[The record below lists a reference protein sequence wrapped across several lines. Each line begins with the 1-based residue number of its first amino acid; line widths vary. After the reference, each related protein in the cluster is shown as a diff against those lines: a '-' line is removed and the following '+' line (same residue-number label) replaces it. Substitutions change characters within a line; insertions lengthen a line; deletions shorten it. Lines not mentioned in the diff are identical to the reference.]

1 MDKKISKITRGLM
14 TVLTVILIAL
24 FLTIMVLVSKIQGTA
39 RVVNYAGLVRGK
51 TQRIIKL
58 EDAKEPQDE
67 MIESVASFIEGLRY
81 GSDELNLVRLD
92 DHAFQNKMKELD
104 EYFQKLQKEIRQVRK
119 EGYENT
125 EIIEK
130 SEAFFVICDEATGL
144 AEKYAQ
150 KKATALER
158 LEKIVIA
165 DIIGLVCLL
174 AYELIKA
181 VKYAAQNKALKKK
194 VYLDEATGLPN
205 KNRCEEI
212 LDGEMPECTDG
223 SVALCVFDLN
233 NLRIIN
239 NRLGHDQGDAY
250 IRSFAVQLRKALPE
264 EYFAGRDGGDEFI
277 AVLEC
282 VDHEKV
288 REILG
293 TIRSEIARYSQEH
306 PEMPISYAVGYAL
319 AEDFEGCTMRELFR
333 HADKNMYIDKN
344 QAKIKEA
351 ADRRTL
357 HIQILDGIRQQGF
370 QFSDCLYCDALQDQ
384 YTVLRASSNFF
395 LAEDGS
401 YSGAV
406 EQIVQ
411 KLADDSS
418 RKRMWERLQIP
429 YIISNLSEKKEESA
443 KYELPYCRK
452 NGKEIQRG
460 RMTFLRLDDTAA
472 GKLHHFIVG
481 FEVFHDMEQVLEDE
495 RLHLEQYYEQM
506 KQSILENS
514 NYIEALLETAEA
526 LYTVNLTQD
535 RLEQIFHHR
544 KKEERIFDFQGE
556 LPCSYDGYCRKIRQ
570 HITEDTLETYKIID
584 TSKSLLDRFYAG
596 EKQVTVEYQESNKDG
611 KEIWIQKT
619 VLMSQDTVYDN
630 EKEREHTVVVRGI
643 IMFRNTSEFH
653 EKDQKEKEQLQIAY
667 EKADMESKTKTE
679 FMNRMSHDLRTP
691 INGILGMIHVI
702 RKSWNNQE
710 KLEDSVDKIEIS
722 TRHLMD
728 LVNDVLDMSKLESGH
743 LTVHEEPFDLEDL
756 MKEVAVLMQGQ
767 LEETGITHRKHRE
780 NMQHTMLKG
789 DALQLQRIM
798 MNLFGN
804 AVKYNKKNGT
814 IDTYV
819 TEISCDGKNV
829 LYEFRIADS
838 GIGMSREYMEHELF
852 QPFTQEKADARTQYK
867 GTGLGMSIVKGLI
880 DRMNGTI
887 SVRSTPGEGSEFT
900 FRLAFRLAEEE
911 KQQAAD
917 NKEDAKDDLAGMRV
931 LLVEDNDINM
941 EIAEFYLTDAGII
954 VEKAW
959 NGKEAIEK
967 YEGTPKGY
975 YSAILMDIMMPVMN
989 GIEAARNIRR
999 KEKNG
1004 GKEIPII
1011 AMTAQSERESKESC
1025 SLAGMNAYISKP
1037 VDPENLIR
1045 ILRMYQKR

>member
-1 MDKKISKITRGLM
+1 
-14 TVLTVILIAL
+14 
-24 FLTIMVLVSKIQGTA
+24 
-39 RVVNYAGLVRGK
+39 
-51 TQRIIKL
+51 
-58 EDAKEPQDE
+58 
-67 MIESVASFIEGLRY
+67 
-81 GSDELNLVRLD
+81 
-92 DHAFQNKMKELD
+92 
-104 EYFQKLQKEIRQVRK
+104 
-119 EGYENT
+119 
-125 EIIEK
+125 
-130 SEAFFVICDEATGL
+130 
-144 AEKYAQ
+144 
-150 KKATALER
+150 
-158 LEKIVIA
+158 
-165 DIIGLVCLL
+165 
-174 AYELIKA
+174 
-181 VKYAAQNKALKKK
+181 
-194 VYLDEATGLPN
+194 
-205 KNRCEEI
+205 
-212 LDGEMPECTDG
+212 
-223 SVALCVFDLN
+223 
-233 NLRIIN
+233 
-239 NRLGHDQGDAY
+239 
-250 IRSFAVQLRKALPE
+250 
-264 EYFAGRDGGDEFI
+264 
-277 AVLEC
+277 
-282 VDHEKV
+282 
-288 REILG
+288 
-293 TIRSEIARYSQEH
+293 
-306 PEMPISYAVGYAL
+306 
-319 AEDFEGCTMRELFR
+319 
-333 HADKNMYIDKN
+333 
-344 QAKIKEA
+344 
-351 ADRRTL
+351 
-357 HIQILDGIRQQGF
+357 
-370 QFSDCLYCDALQDQ
+370 
-384 YTVLRASSNFF
+384 
-395 LAEDGS
+395 
-401 YSGAV
+401 
-406 EQIVQ
+406 
-411 KLADDSS
+411 
-418 RKRMWERLQIP
+418 
-429 YIISNLSEKKEESA
+429 
-443 KYELPYCRK
+443 
-452 NGKEIQRG
+452 
-460 RMTFLRLDDTAA
+460 MTFLRLDDTAA

-481 FEVFHDMEQVLEDE
+481 FEVFHDMKQVLEDE

-514 NYIEALLETAEA
+514 NYVEALLETAEA
-526 LYTVNLTQD
+526 LYTVNLTRD
-535 RLEQIFHHR
+535 RLEQIFHHK

-556 LPCSYDGYCRKIRQ
+556 LPCSYDAYCRKIRQ

-584 TSKSLLDRFYAG
+584 TSRSLLDRFYAG
-596 EKQVTVEYQESNKDG
+596 EKQVTVEYQERNKDG

-630 EKEREHTVVVRGI
+630 EKEREHTMVRGI

-653 EKDQKEKEQLQIAY
+653 EMDQKAKEQLQIAY

-691 INGILGMIHVI
+691 INGILGMIQVI

-722 TRHLMD
+722 TRHLLD
-728 LVNDVLDMSKLESGH
+728 LVNDVLDMSKIESGH
-743 LTVHEEPFDLEDL
+743 LMVHEEPFDLEDL

-767 LEETGITHRKHRE
+767 LEETGIIHRKHRE

-880 DRMNGTI
+880 DKMNGTI
-887 SVRSTPGEGSEFT
+887 SVRSTLGEGSEFT
-900 FRLAFRLAEEE
+900 FRLTFCLAEEGA
-911 KQQAAD
+911 QQASD
-917 NKEDAKDDLAGMRV
+917 NMEERNDDLAEMRV

-941 EIAEFYLTDAGII
+941 EIAEFYLAEAGII

-959 NGKEAIEK
+959 NGKEAVEK

>member
-1 MDKKISKITRGLM
+1 M

-67 MIESVASFIEGLRY
+67 MIESVSLFIEGLRY
-81 GSDELNLVRLD
+81 GSDELHLVRLD
-92 DHAFQNKMKELD
+92 DRAFQKKMKELD
-104 EYFQKLQKEIRQVRK
+104 DHFQELKKEIRQVRK

-150 KKATALER
+150 KKATALEL

-277 AVLEC
+277 AVLQC
-282 VDHEKV
+282 VNHEKV
-288 REILG
+288 REILEK
-293 TIRSEIARYSQEH
+293 IRLEIAEYSKEH
-306 PEMPISYAVGYAL
+306 PEMTISYAAGYAL

-333 HADKNMYIDKN
+333 YADKNMYVDKN

-351 ADRRTL
+351 ADRRAL

-395 LAEDGS
+395 LADDGS

-429 YIISNLSEKKEESA
+429 YIISSLSEKKEESA
-443 KYELPYCRK
+443 KYEIPYCRK
-452 NGKEIQRG
+452 KGEEILRG

-481 FEVFHDMEQVLEDE
+481 FEVFHDMKQVLEDE

-556 LPCSYDGYCRKIRQ
+556 LPCSYDAYCRKIRQ
-570 HITEDTLETYKIID
+570 YITEDTLETYKIID

-596 EKQVTVEYQESNKDG
+596 EKQVTVEYQERNKDG

-619 VLMSQDTVYDN
+619 VLMSQDTVYDSG
-630 EKEREHTVVVRGI
+630 KEREHTVVRGI

-691 INGILGMIHVI
+691 INGILGMIQVI
-702 RKSWNNQE
+702 RKNWNNQD

-722 TRHLMD
+722 TRHLVD
-728 LVNDVLDMSKLESGH
+728 LVNDVLDMSKIESGH
-743 LTVHEEPFDLEDL
+743 LTVHEEPFDLEEL

-767 LEETGITHRKHRE
+767 LEETGITHRKHRK
-780 NMQHTMLKG
+780 NIQHTMLKG
-789 DALQLQRIM
+789 DALQIQRIM

-804 AVKYNKKNGT
+804 AVKYNKENGT
-814 IDTYV
+814 IDTYA

-838 GIGMSREYMEHELF
+838 GIGMSREYMEQELF

-880 DRMNGTI
+880 DKMNGTI
-887 SVRSTPGEGSEFT
+887 SVRSTLGEGSEFT
-900 FRLAFRLAEEE
+900 FRLTFCLAEEGT
-911 KQQAAD
+911 QQAAD
-917 NKEDAKDDLAGMRV
+917 NIEDGKDDLAEMRV

-941 EIAEFYLTDAGII
+941 EIAEFYLADAGIS

-959 NGKEAIEK
+959 NGKEAVEK

-989 GIEAARNIRR
+989 GIEAARNIRLM
-999 KEKNG
+999 EENG

>member
-1 MDKKISKITRGLM
+1 M
-14 TVLTVILIAL
+14 
-24 FLTIMVLVSKIQGTA
+24 
-39 RVVNYAGLVRGK
+39 
-51 TQRIIKL
+51 
-58 EDAKEPQDE
+58 
-67 MIESVASFIEGLRY
+67 
-81 GSDELNLVRLD
+81 
-92 DHAFQNKMKELD
+92 
-104 EYFQKLQKEIRQVRK
+104 
-119 EGYENT
+119 
-125 EIIEK
+125 
-130 SEAFFVICDEATGL
+130 
-144 AEKYAQ
+144 
-150 KKATALER
+150 
-158 LEKIVIA
+158 
-165 DIIGLVCLL
+165 
-174 AYELIKA
+174 
-181 VKYAAQNKALKKK
+181 
-194 VYLDEATGLPN
+194 
-205 KNRCEEI
+205 
-212 LDGEMPECTDG
+212 
-223 SVALCVFDLN
+223 
-233 NLRIIN
+233 
-239 NRLGHDQGDAY
+239 
-250 IRSFAVQLRKALPE
+250 
-264 EYFAGRDGGDEFI
+264 
-277 AVLEC
+277 
-282 VDHEKV
+282 
-288 REILG
+288 
-293 TIRSEIARYSQEH
+293 
-306 PEMPISYAVGYAL
+306 
-319 AEDFEGCTMRELFR
+319 
-333 HADKNMYIDKN
+333 
-344 QAKIKEA
+344 
-351 ADRRTL
+351 
-357 HIQILDGIRQQGF
+357 
-370 QFSDCLYCDALQDQ
+370 
-384 YTVLRASSNFF
+384 
-395 LAEDGS
+395 
-401 YSGAV
+401 
-406 EQIVQ
+406 
-411 KLADDSS
+411 
-418 RKRMWERLQIP
+418 
-429 YIISNLSEKKEESA
+429 
-443 KYELPYCRK
+443 
-452 NGKEIQRG
+452 
-460 RMTFLRLDDTAA
+460 
-472 GKLHHFIVG
+472 
-481 FEVFHDMEQVLEDE
+481 
-495 RLHLEQYYEQM
+495 EQYYEQM

-535 RLEQIFHHR
+535 RLEQIFQHR

-630 EKEREHTVVVRGI
+630 EKEREHTVVRGI

-767 LEETGITHRKHRE
+767 LEETGIIHRKHRE

-829 LYEFRIADS
+829 LYEFRIEDS

-911 KQQAAD
+911 RQQAAD

-959 NGKEAIEK
+959 NGKEAVEK

>member
-1 MDKKISKITRGLM
+1 M
-14 TVLTVILIAL
+14 
-24 FLTIMVLVSKIQGTA
+24 
-39 RVVNYAGLVRGK
+39 
-51 TQRIIKL
+51 
-58 EDAKEPQDE
+58 
-67 MIESVASFIEGLRY
+67 
-81 GSDELNLVRLD
+81 
-92 DHAFQNKMKELD
+92 
-104 EYFQKLQKEIRQVRK
+104 
-119 EGYENT
+119 
-125 EIIEK
+125 
-130 SEAFFVICDEATGL
+130 
-144 AEKYAQ
+144 
-150 KKATALER
+150 
-158 LEKIVIA
+158 
-165 DIIGLVCLL
+165 
-174 AYELIKA
+174 
-181 VKYAAQNKALKKK
+181 
-194 VYLDEATGLPN
+194 
-205 KNRCEEI
+205 
-212 LDGEMPECTDG
+212 
-223 SVALCVFDLN
+223 
-233 NLRIIN
+233 
-239 NRLGHDQGDAY
+239 
-250 IRSFAVQLRKALPE
+250 
-264 EYFAGRDGGDEFI
+264 
-277 AVLEC
+277 
-282 VDHEKV
+282 
-288 REILG
+288 
-293 TIRSEIARYSQEH
+293 
-306 PEMPISYAVGYAL
+306 
-319 AEDFEGCTMRELFR
+319 
-333 HADKNMYIDKN
+333 
-344 QAKIKEA
+344 
-351 ADRRTL
+351 
-357 HIQILDGIRQQGF
+357 
-370 QFSDCLYCDALQDQ
+370 
-384 YTVLRASSNFF
+384 
-395 LAEDGS
+395 
-401 YSGAV
+401 
-406 EQIVQ
+406 Q

-630 EKEREHTVVVRGI
+630 EKEREHTVVRGI

-911 KQQAAD
+911 RQQAAD

-959 NGKEAIEK
+959 NGKEAVEK

>member
-1 MDKKISKITRGLM
+1 M
-14 TVLTVILIAL
+14 
-24 FLTIMVLVSKIQGTA
+24 
-39 RVVNYAGLVRGK
+39 
-51 TQRIIKL
+51 
-58 EDAKEPQDE
+58 
-67 MIESVASFIEGLRY
+67 
-81 GSDELNLVRLD
+81 
-92 DHAFQNKMKELD
+92 
-104 EYFQKLQKEIRQVRK
+104 
-119 EGYENT
+119 
-125 EIIEK
+125 
-130 SEAFFVICDEATGL
+130 
-144 AEKYAQ
+144 
-150 KKATALER
+150 
-158 LEKIVIA
+158 
-165 DIIGLVCLL
+165 
-174 AYELIKA
+174 
-181 VKYAAQNKALKKK
+181 
-194 VYLDEATGLPN
+194 
-205 KNRCEEI
+205 
-212 LDGEMPECTDG
+212 
-223 SVALCVFDLN
+223 
-233 NLRIIN
+233 
-239 NRLGHDQGDAY
+239 
-250 IRSFAVQLRKALPE
+250 
-264 EYFAGRDGGDEFI
+264 
-277 AVLEC
+277 
-282 VDHEKV
+282 
-288 REILG
+288 
-293 TIRSEIARYSQEH
+293 
-306 PEMPISYAVGYAL
+306 
-319 AEDFEGCTMRELFR
+319 
-333 HADKNMYIDKN
+333 
-344 QAKIKEA
+344 
-351 ADRRTL
+351 
-357 HIQILDGIRQQGF
+357 
-370 QFSDCLYCDALQDQ
+370 
-384 YTVLRASSNFF
+384 
-395 LAEDGS
+395 
-401 YSGAV
+401 
-406 EQIVQ
+406 
-411 KLADDSS
+411 
-418 RKRMWERLQIP
+418 
-429 YIISNLSEKKEESA
+429 
-443 KYELPYCRK
+443 
-452 NGKEIQRG
+452 
-460 RMTFLRLDDTAA
+460 
-472 GKLHHFIVG
+472 
-481 FEVFHDMEQVLEDE
+481 
-495 RLHLEQYYEQM
+495 
-506 KQSILENS
+506 
-514 NYIEALLETAEA
+514 
-526 LYTVNLTQD
+526 
-535 RLEQIFHHR
+535 
-544 KKEERIFDFQGE
+544 
-556 LPCSYDGYCRKIRQ
+556 
-570 HITEDTLETYKIID
+570 ETYKIID

-630 EKEREHTVVVRGI
+630 EKEREHTVVRGI

-887 SVRSTPGEGSEFT
+887 SVRSTLGEGSEFT

-911 KQQAAD
+911 MQQAAE

-931 LLVEDNDINM
+931 LLVEDNDINDLNM

-959 NGKEAIEK
+959 NGKEAVEK

>member
-104 EYFQKLQKEIRQVRK
+104 EHFQKLQKEIRQVRK

-130 SEAFFVICDEATGL
+130 SEVFFVICDEATGL

-277 AVLEC
+277 AVLE
-282 VDHEKV
+282 KV

-351 ADRRTL
+351 ADRRAL

-481 FEVFHDMEQVLEDE
+481 FEVFHDMKQVLKDE

-630 EKEREHTVVVRGI
+630 EKEREHTVVRGI

-756 MKEVAVLMQGQ
+756 MKEVEVLMQGQ
-767 LEETGITHRKHRE
+767 LEETGIIHRKHRE

-829 LYEFRIADS
+829 LYEFRIEDS

-911 KQQAAD
+911 RQQAAD

-959 NGKEAIEK
+959 NGKEAVEK
-967 YEGTPKGY
+967 YEGAPKGY

>member
-1 MDKKISKITRGLM
+1 
-14 TVLTVILIAL
+14 
-24 FLTIMVLVSKIQGTA
+24 
-39 RVVNYAGLVRGK
+39 
-51 TQRIIKL
+51 
-58 EDAKEPQDE
+58 
-67 MIESVASFIEGLRY
+67 
-81 GSDELNLVRLD
+81 
-92 DHAFQNKMKELD
+92 
-104 EYFQKLQKEIRQVRK
+104 
-119 EGYENT
+119 
-125 EIIEK
+125 
-130 SEAFFVICDEATGL
+130 
-144 AEKYAQ
+144 
-150 KKATALER
+150 
-158 LEKIVIA
+158 
-165 DIIGLVCLL
+165 
-174 AYELIKA
+174 
-181 VKYAAQNKALKKK
+181 
-194 VYLDEATGLPN
+194 
-205 KNRCEEI
+205 
-212 LDGEMPECTDG
+212 
-223 SVALCVFDLN
+223 
-233 NLRIIN
+233 
-239 NRLGHDQGDAY
+239 
-250 IRSFAVQLRKALPE
+250 
-264 EYFAGRDGGDEFI
+264 
-277 AVLEC
+277 
-282 VDHEKV
+282 
-288 REILG
+288 
-293 TIRSEIARYSQEH
+293 
-306 PEMPISYAVGYAL
+306 
-319 AEDFEGCTMRELFR
+319 
-333 HADKNMYIDKN
+333 
-344 QAKIKEA
+344 
-351 ADRRTL
+351 
-357 HIQILDGIRQQGF
+357 
-370 QFSDCLYCDALQDQ
+370 
-384 YTVLRASSNFF
+384 
-395 LAEDGS
+395 
-401 YSGAV
+401 
-406 EQIVQ
+406 
-411 KLADDSS
+411 
-418 RKRMWERLQIP
+418 
-429 YIISNLSEKKEESA
+429 
-443 KYELPYCRK
+443 
-452 NGKEIQRG
+452 
-460 RMTFLRLDDTAA
+460 MTFLRLDDTAA

-481 FEVFHDMEQVLEDE
+481 FEVFHDMERVLEDE

-630 EKEREHTVVVRGI
+630 EKEREHTVVRGI

-767 LEETGITHRKHRE
+767 LEETGIIHRKHRE

-911 KQQAAD
+911 RQQAAD

-959 NGKEAIEK
+959 NGKEAVEK

>member
-24 FLTIMVLVSKIQGTA
+24 FLTIMGLVSKIQGTA

-58 EDAKEPQDE
+58 EDAKQPQDE
-67 MIESVASFIEGLRY
+67 MIESVSSFIEGLRY
-81 GSDELNLVRLD
+81 GSDEQNLVRLD

-104 EYFQKLQKEIRQVRK
+104 EHFQELQKEIRQVRK

-130 SEAFFVICDEATGL
+130 SEAFFGICDEATGL

-351 ADRRTL
+351 ADRRAL

-481 FEVFHDMEQVLEDE
+481 FEVFHDMKQVLEDE

-630 EKEREHTVVVRGI
+630 EKEREHTVVRGI

-804 AVKYNKKNGT
+804 AVGT

-911 KQQAAD
+911 RQQAAD

-959 NGKEAIEK
+959 NGKEAVEK

>member
-1 MDKKISKITRGLM
+1 
-14 TVLTVILIAL
+14 
-24 FLTIMVLVSKIQGTA
+24 
-39 RVVNYAGLVRGK
+39 
-51 TQRIIKL
+51 
-58 EDAKEPQDE
+58 
-67 MIESVASFIEGLRY
+67 
-81 GSDELNLVRLD
+81 
-92 DHAFQNKMKELD
+92 
-104 EYFQKLQKEIRQVRK
+104 
-119 EGYENT
+119 
-125 EIIEK
+125 
-130 SEAFFVICDEATGL
+130 
-144 AEKYAQ
+144 
-150 KKATALER
+150 
-158 LEKIVIA
+158 
-165 DIIGLVCLL
+165 
-174 AYELIKA
+174 
-181 VKYAAQNKALKKK
+181 
-194 VYLDEATGLPN
+194 
-205 KNRCEEI
+205 
-212 LDGEMPECTDG
+212 
-223 SVALCVFDLN
+223 
-233 NLRIIN
+233 
-239 NRLGHDQGDAY
+239 
-250 IRSFAVQLRKALPE
+250 
-264 EYFAGRDGGDEFI
+264 
-277 AVLEC
+277 
-282 VDHEKV
+282 
-288 REILG
+288 
-293 TIRSEIARYSQEH
+293 
-306 PEMPISYAVGYAL
+306 
-319 AEDFEGCTMRELFR
+319 
-333 HADKNMYIDKN
+333 
-344 QAKIKEA
+344 
-351 ADRRTL
+351 
-357 HIQILDGIRQQGF
+357 
-370 QFSDCLYCDALQDQ
+370 
-384 YTVLRASSNFF
+384 
-395 LAEDGS
+395 
-401 YSGAV
+401 
-406 EQIVQ
+406 
-411 KLADDSS
+411 
-418 RKRMWERLQIP
+418 
-429 YIISNLSEKKEESA
+429 
-443 KYELPYCRK
+443 
-452 NGKEIQRG
+452 
-460 RMTFLRLDDTAA
+460 MTFLRLDDTAA

-535 RLEQIFHHR
+535 RLEQIFQHR

-630 EKEREHTVVVRGI
+630 EKEREHTVVRGI

-667 EKADMESKTKTE
+667 EKADMERKTKTD

-767 LEETGITHRKHRE
+767 LEETGIIHRKHRE

-829 LYEFRIADS
+829 LYEFRIEDS

-911 KQQAAD
+911 RQQAAD

-959 NGKEAIEK
+959 NGKEAVEK

>member
-24 FLTIMVLVSKIQGTA
+24 FLTIMGLVSKIQGTA

-58 EDAKEPQDE
+58 EDAKQPQDE
-67 MIESVASFIEGLRY
+67 MIESVSSFIEGLRY
-81 GSDELNLVRLD
+81 GSDEQNLVRLD

-104 EYFQKLQKEIRQVRK
+104 EHFQELQKEIRQVRK

-130 SEAFFVICDEATGL
+130 SEAFFGICDEATGL

-181 VKYAAQNKALKKK
+181 VKYAALKKK

-293 TIRSEIARYSQEH
+293 TIRSEIAGYSQEH

-351 ADRRTL
+351 ADRRAL

-481 FEVFHDMEQVLEDE
+481 FEVFHDMKQVLEDE

-630 EKEREHTVVVRGI
+630 EKEREHTVVRGI

-767 LEETGITHRKHRE
+767 LEETGIIHRKHRE

-887 SVRSTPGEGSEFT
+887 SVRSTLGEGSEFT
-900 FRLAFRLAEEE
+900 FRLAFRLAEE
-911 KQQAAD
+911 KRQQAAD

-941 EIAEFYLTDAGII
+941 EIAEFYLTDAGMI

-959 NGKEAIEK
+959 NGKEAVEK
-967 YEGTPKGY
+967 YEAAPKGY

>member
-1 MDKKISKITRGLM
+1 M
-14 TVLTVILIAL
+14 
-24 FLTIMVLVSKIQGTA
+24 
-39 RVVNYAGLVRGK
+39 
-51 TQRIIKL
+51 
-58 EDAKEPQDE
+58 
-67 MIESVASFIEGLRY
+67 
-81 GSDELNLVRLD
+81 
-92 DHAFQNKMKELD
+92 
-104 EYFQKLQKEIRQVRK
+104 
-119 EGYENT
+119 
-125 EIIEK
+125 
-130 SEAFFVICDEATGL
+130 
-144 AEKYAQ
+144 
-150 KKATALER
+150 
-158 LEKIVIA
+158 
-165 DIIGLVCLL
+165 
-174 AYELIKA
+174 
-181 VKYAAQNKALKKK
+181 
-194 VYLDEATGLPN
+194 
-205 KNRCEEI
+205 
-212 LDGEMPECTDG
+212 
-223 SVALCVFDLN
+223 
-233 NLRIIN
+233 
-239 NRLGHDQGDAY
+239 
-250 IRSFAVQLRKALPE
+250 
-264 EYFAGRDGGDEFI
+264 
-277 AVLEC
+277 
-282 VDHEKV
+282 
-288 REILG
+288 
-293 TIRSEIARYSQEH
+293 
-306 PEMPISYAVGYAL
+306 
-319 AEDFEGCTMRELFR
+319 
-333 HADKNMYIDKN
+333 
-344 QAKIKEA
+344 
-351 ADRRTL
+351 
-357 HIQILDGIRQQGF
+357 
-370 QFSDCLYCDALQDQ
+370 
-384 YTVLRASSNFF
+384 
-395 LAEDGS
+395 
-401 YSGAV
+401 
-406 EQIVQ
+406 
-411 KLADDSS
+411 
-418 RKRMWERLQIP
+418 
-429 YIISNLSEKKEESA
+429 
-443 KYELPYCRK
+443 
-452 NGKEIQRG
+452 
-460 RMTFLRLDDTAA
+460 
-472 GKLHHFIVG
+472 
-481 FEVFHDMEQVLEDE
+481 
-495 RLHLEQYYEQM
+495 EQYYEQM

-630 EKEREHTVVVRGI
+630 EKEREHTVVRGI

-814 IDTYV
+814 IDTCA

-829 LYEFRIADS
+829 LYEFRIEDS

-911 KQQAAD
+911 RQQAAD

-959 NGKEAIEK
+959 NGKEAVEK

>member
-1 MDKKISKITRGLM
+1 M

-24 FLTIMVLVSKIQGTA
+24 FLTIMGLVSKIQGTA

-58 EDAKEPQDE
+58 EDAKQPQDE
-67 MIESVASFIEGLRY
+67 MIESVSSFIEGLRY
-81 GSDELNLVRLD
+81 GSDEQNLVRLD

-104 EYFQKLQKEIRQVRK
+104 EHFQELQKEIRQVRK

-130 SEAFFVICDEATGL
+130 SEAFFGICDEATGL

-319 AEDFEGCTMRELFR
+319 EDFEGCTMRELFR

-351 ADRRTL
+351 ADRRAL

-481 FEVFHDMEQVLEDE
+481 FEVFHDMKQVLEDE

-630 EKEREHTVVVRGI
+630 EKEREHTVVRGI

-814 IDTYV
+814 IDTYA

-829 LYEFRIADS
+829 LYEFRIEDS

-911 KQQAAD
+911 RQQAAD

-941 EIAEFYLTDAGII
+941 EIAEFYLTDAGMI

-959 NGKEAIEK
+959 NGKEAVEK
-967 YEGTPKGY
+967 YEAAPKGY

>member
-1 MDKKISKITRGLM
+1 M
-14 TVLTVILIAL
+14 
-24 FLTIMVLVSKIQGTA
+24 
-39 RVVNYAGLVRGK
+39 
-51 TQRIIKL
+51 
-58 EDAKEPQDE
+58 
-67 MIESVASFIEGLRY
+67 
-81 GSDELNLVRLD
+81 
-92 DHAFQNKMKELD
+92 
-104 EYFQKLQKEIRQVRK
+104 
-119 EGYENT
+119 
-125 EIIEK
+125 
-130 SEAFFVICDEATGL
+130 
-144 AEKYAQ
+144 
-150 KKATALER
+150 
-158 LEKIVIA
+158 
-165 DIIGLVCLL
+165 
-174 AYELIKA
+174 
-181 VKYAAQNKALKKK
+181 
-194 VYLDEATGLPN
+194 
-205 KNRCEEI
+205 
-212 LDGEMPECTDG
+212 
-223 SVALCVFDLN
+223 
-233 NLRIIN
+233 
-239 NRLGHDQGDAY
+239 
-250 IRSFAVQLRKALPE
+250 
-264 EYFAGRDGGDEFI
+264 
-277 AVLEC
+277 
-282 VDHEKV
+282 
-288 REILG
+288 
-293 TIRSEIARYSQEH
+293 
-306 PEMPISYAVGYAL
+306 
-319 AEDFEGCTMRELFR
+319 
-333 HADKNMYIDKN
+333 
-344 QAKIKEA
+344 
-351 ADRRTL
+351 
-357 HIQILDGIRQQGF
+357 
-370 QFSDCLYCDALQDQ
+370 
-384 YTVLRASSNFF
+384 
-395 LAEDGS
+395 
-401 YSGAV
+401 
-406 EQIVQ
+406 
-411 KLADDSS
+411 
-418 RKRMWERLQIP
+418 
-429 YIISNLSEKKEESA
+429 
-443 KYELPYCRK
+443 
-452 NGKEIQRG
+452 
-460 RMTFLRLDDTAA
+460 
-472 GKLHHFIVG
+472 
-481 FEVFHDMEQVLEDE
+481 
-495 RLHLEQYYEQM
+495 EQYYEQM

-630 EKEREHTVVVRGI
+630 EKEREHTVVRGI

-814 IDTYV
+814 IDTYA

-829 LYEFRIADS
+829 LYEFRIEDS

-911 KQQAAD
+911 RQQAAD

-959 NGKEAIEK
+959 NGKEAVEK

>member
-24 FLTIMVLVSKIQGTA
+24 FLMIMVLVSKIQGTA

-104 EYFQKLQKEIRQVRK
+104 EHFQKLQKEIRKVRI

-174 AYELIKA
+174 VYELIKA

-239 NRLGHDQGDAY
+239 NRFGHAQGDAY

-293 TIRSEIARYSQEH
+293 TIRSEIAGYSQEH

-351 ADRRTL
+351 ADRRAL

-370 QFSDCLYCDALQDQ
+370 QFSDCLYCDALQDH

-544 KKEERIFDFQGE
+544 KK
-556 LPCSYDGYCRKIRQ
+556 S
-570 HITEDTLETYKIID
+570 
-584 TSKSLLDRFYAG
+584 
-596 EKQVTVEYQESNKDG
+596 
-611 KEIWIQKT
+611 
-619 VLMSQDTVYDN
+619 VY
-630 EKEREHTVVVRGI
+630 
-643 IMFRNTSEFH
+643 
-653 EKDQKEKEQLQIAY
+653 
-667 EKADMESKTKTE
+667 
-679 FMNRMSHDLRTP
+679 
-691 INGILGMIHVI
+691 
-702 RKSWNNQE
+702 
-710 KLEDSVDKIEIS
+710 
-722 TRHLMD
+722 
-728 LVNDVLDMSKLESGH
+728 
-743 LTVHEEPFDLEDL
+743 LTF
-756 MKEVAVLMQGQ
+756 
-767 LEETGITHRKHRE
+767 RE
-780 NMQHTMLKG
+780 NFH
-789 DALQLQRIM
+789 
-798 MNLFGN
+798 
-804 AVKYNKKNGT
+804 V
-814 IDTYV
+814 
-819 TEISCDGKNV
+819 
-829 LYEFRIADS
+829 
-838 GIGMSREYMEHELF
+838 
-852 QPFTQEKADARTQYK
+852 
-867 GTGLGMSIVKGLI
+867 
-880 DRMNGTI
+880 RM
-887 SVRSTPGEGSEFT
+887 
-900 FRLAFRLAEEE
+900 
-911 KQQAAD
+911 
-917 NKEDAKDDLAGMRV
+917 
-931 LLVEDNDINM
+931 
-941 EIAEFYLTDAGII
+941 
-954 VEKAW
+954 
-959 NGKEAIEK
+959 
-967 YEGTPKGY
+967 
-975 YSAILMDIMMPVMN
+975 MDIA
-989 GIEAARNIRR
+989 GRYGSILLKIHWKHIR
-999 KEKNG
+999 
-1004 GKEIPII
+1004 
-1011 AMTAQSERESKESC
+1011 S
-1025 SLAGMNAYISKP
+1025 
-1037 VDPENLIR
+1037 
-1045 ILRMYQKR
+1045 

>member
-1 MDKKISKITRGLM
+1 
-14 TVLTVILIAL
+14 
-24 FLTIMVLVSKIQGTA
+24 
-39 RVVNYAGLVRGK
+39 
-51 TQRIIKL
+51 
-58 EDAKEPQDE
+58 
-67 MIESVASFIEGLRY
+67 
-81 GSDELNLVRLD
+81 
-92 DHAFQNKMKELD
+92 
-104 EYFQKLQKEIRQVRK
+104 
-119 EGYENT
+119 
-125 EIIEK
+125 
-130 SEAFFVICDEATGL
+130 
-144 AEKYAQ
+144 
-150 KKATALER
+150 
-158 LEKIVIA
+158 
-165 DIIGLVCLL
+165 
-174 AYELIKA
+174 
-181 VKYAAQNKALKKK
+181 
-194 VYLDEATGLPN
+194 
-205 KNRCEEI
+205 
-212 LDGEMPECTDG
+212 
-223 SVALCVFDLN
+223 
-233 NLRIIN
+233 
-239 NRLGHDQGDAY
+239 
-250 IRSFAVQLRKALPE
+250 
-264 EYFAGRDGGDEFI
+264 
-277 AVLEC
+277 
-282 VDHEKV
+282 
-288 REILG
+288 
-293 TIRSEIARYSQEH
+293 
-306 PEMPISYAVGYAL
+306 
-319 AEDFEGCTMRELFR
+319 
-333 HADKNMYIDKN
+333 
-344 QAKIKEA
+344 
-351 ADRRTL
+351 
-357 HIQILDGIRQQGF
+357 
-370 QFSDCLYCDALQDQ
+370 
-384 YTVLRASSNFF
+384 
-395 LAEDGS
+395 
-401 YSGAV
+401 
-406 EQIVQ
+406 
-411 KLADDSS
+411 
-418 RKRMWERLQIP
+418 MWERLQIP

-452 NGKEIQRG
+452 NGEETLRG

-472 GKLHHFIVG
+472 GELHHFIVG

-514 NYIEALLETAEA
+514 NYVEALLETAEA

-630 EKEREHTVVVRGI
+630 EKEREHTVVRGI

-911 KQQAAD
+911 RQQAAD

-959 NGKEAIEK
+959 NGKEAVEK

>member
-1 MDKKISKITRGLM
+1 M
-14 TVLTVILIAL
+14 
-24 FLTIMVLVSKIQGTA
+24 
-39 RVVNYAGLVRGK
+39 
-51 TQRIIKL
+51 
-58 EDAKEPQDE
+58 
-67 MIESVASFIEGLRY
+67 
-81 GSDELNLVRLD
+81 
-92 DHAFQNKMKELD
+92 
-104 EYFQKLQKEIRQVRK
+104 
-119 EGYENT
+119 
-125 EIIEK
+125 
-130 SEAFFVICDEATGL
+130 
-144 AEKYAQ
+144 
-150 KKATALER
+150 
-158 LEKIVIA
+158 
-165 DIIGLVCLL
+165 
-174 AYELIKA
+174 
-181 VKYAAQNKALKKK
+181 
-194 VYLDEATGLPN
+194 
-205 KNRCEEI
+205 
-212 LDGEMPECTDG
+212 
-223 SVALCVFDLN
+223 
-233 NLRIIN
+233 
-239 NRLGHDQGDAY
+239 
-250 IRSFAVQLRKALPE
+250 
-264 EYFAGRDGGDEFI
+264 
-277 AVLEC
+277 
-282 VDHEKV
+282 
-288 REILG
+288 
-293 TIRSEIARYSQEH
+293 
-306 PEMPISYAVGYAL
+306 
-319 AEDFEGCTMRELFR
+319 
-333 HADKNMYIDKN
+333 
-344 QAKIKEA
+344 
-351 ADRRTL
+351 
-357 HIQILDGIRQQGF
+357 
-370 QFSDCLYCDALQDQ
+370 
-384 YTVLRASSNFF
+384 
-395 LAEDGS
+395 
-401 YSGAV
+401 
-406 EQIVQ
+406 Q

-452 NGKEIQRG
+452 NGKEILRG

-472 GKLHHFIVG
+472 GELHHFIVG

-544 KKEERIFDFQGE
+544 KKEKRIFDFQGE
-556 LPCSYDGYCRKIRQ
+556 LPCSYDGYCRKIRKY
-570 HITEDTLETYKIID
+570 ITEDTLETYKIID

-630 EKEREHTVVVRGI
+630 EKEREHTVVRGI

-691 INGILGMIHVI
+691 INGILGMIQVI

-767 LEETGITHRKHRE
+767 LEETGITHRKHWE

-814 IDTYV
+814 IDTYA

-887 SVRSTPGEGSEFT
+887 SVRSTLGEGSEFT

-911 KQQAAD
+911 RQQAAD

-941 EIAEFYLTDAGII
+941 EIAEFYLTNAGII

-959 NGKEAIEK
+959 NGKEAVEK

-989 GIEAARNIRR
+989 GIEAARNIRC

-1037 VDPENLIR
+1037 VDPEKLIR

>member
-1 MDKKISKITRGLM
+1 
-14 TVLTVILIAL
+14 
-24 FLTIMVLVSKIQGTA
+24 
-39 RVVNYAGLVRGK
+39 
-51 TQRIIKL
+51 
-58 EDAKEPQDE
+58 
-67 MIESVASFIEGLRY
+67 
-81 GSDELNLVRLD
+81 
-92 DHAFQNKMKELD
+92 
-104 EYFQKLQKEIRQVRK
+104 
-119 EGYENT
+119 
-125 EIIEK
+125 
-130 SEAFFVICDEATGL
+130 
-144 AEKYAQ
+144 
-150 KKATALER
+150 
-158 LEKIVIA
+158 
-165 DIIGLVCLL
+165 
-174 AYELIKA
+174 
-181 VKYAAQNKALKKK
+181 
-194 VYLDEATGLPN
+194 
-205 KNRCEEI
+205 
-212 LDGEMPECTDG
+212 
-223 SVALCVFDLN
+223 
-233 NLRIIN
+233 
-239 NRLGHDQGDAY
+239 
-250 IRSFAVQLRKALPE
+250 
-264 EYFAGRDGGDEFI
+264 
-277 AVLEC
+277 
-282 VDHEKV
+282 
-288 REILG
+288 
-293 TIRSEIARYSQEH
+293 
-306 PEMPISYAVGYAL
+306 
-319 AEDFEGCTMRELFR
+319 
-333 HADKNMYIDKN
+333 
-344 QAKIKEA
+344 
-351 ADRRTL
+351 
-357 HIQILDGIRQQGF
+357 
-370 QFSDCLYCDALQDQ
+370 
-384 YTVLRASSNFF
+384 
-395 LAEDGS
+395 
-401 YSGAV
+401 
-406 EQIVQ
+406 
-411 KLADDSS
+411 
-418 RKRMWERLQIP
+418 
-429 YIISNLSEKKEESA
+429 
-443 KYELPYCRK
+443 
-452 NGKEIQRG
+452 
-460 RMTFLRLDDTAA
+460 MTFLRLDDTAA

-481 FEVFHDMEQVLEDE
+481 FEVFHDMKQVLEDE

-630 EKEREHTVVVRGI
+630 EKEREHTVVRGI

-767 LEETGITHRKHRE
+767 LEETGIIHRKHRE

-911 KQQAAD
+911 RQQAAD

-959 NGKEAIEK
+959 NGKEAVEK

-1004 GKEIPII
+1004 EKK
-1011 AMTAQSERESKESC
+1011 SR
-1025 SLAGMNAYISKP
+1025 SL
-1037 VDPENLIR
+1037 
-1045 ILRMYQKR
+1045 Q

>member
-351 ADRRTL
+351 ADRRAL

-630 EKEREHTVVVRGI
+630 EVVRGI

>member
-1 MDKKISKITRGLM
+1 
-14 TVLTVILIAL
+14 
-24 FLTIMVLVSKIQGTA
+24 
-39 RVVNYAGLVRGK
+39 
-51 TQRIIKL
+51 
-58 EDAKEPQDE
+58 
-67 MIESVASFIEGLRY
+67 
-81 GSDELNLVRLD
+81 
-92 DHAFQNKMKELD
+92 
-104 EYFQKLQKEIRQVRK
+104 
-119 EGYENT
+119 
-125 EIIEK
+125 
-130 SEAFFVICDEATGL
+130 
-144 AEKYAQ
+144 
-150 KKATALER
+150 
-158 LEKIVIA
+158 
-165 DIIGLVCLL
+165 
-174 AYELIKA
+174 
-181 VKYAAQNKALKKK
+181 
-194 VYLDEATGLPN
+194 
-205 KNRCEEI
+205 
-212 LDGEMPECTDG
+212 
-223 SVALCVFDLN
+223 
-233 NLRIIN
+233 
-239 NRLGHDQGDAY
+239 
-250 IRSFAVQLRKALPE
+250 
-264 EYFAGRDGGDEFI
+264 
-277 AVLEC
+277 
-282 VDHEKV
+282 
-288 REILG
+288 
-293 TIRSEIARYSQEH
+293 
-306 PEMPISYAVGYAL
+306 
-319 AEDFEGCTMRELFR
+319 
-333 HADKNMYIDKN
+333 
-344 QAKIKEA
+344 
-351 ADRRTL
+351 
-357 HIQILDGIRQQGF
+357 
-370 QFSDCLYCDALQDQ
+370 
-384 YTVLRASSNFF
+384 
-395 LAEDGS
+395 
-401 YSGAV
+401 
-406 EQIVQ
+406 
-411 KLADDSS
+411 
-418 RKRMWERLQIP
+418 
-429 YIISNLSEKKEESA
+429 
-443 KYELPYCRK
+443 
-452 NGKEIQRG
+452 
-460 RMTFLRLDDTAA
+460 MTFLRLDDMAT

-630 EKEREHTVVVRGI
+630 EKEREHTVVRGI

-880 DRMNGTI
+880 DRMNGAI
-887 SVRSTPGEGSEFT
+887 SVRSTLGEGSEFT

-911 KQQAAD
+911 RQQAAD

-941 EIAEFYLTDAGII
+941 EIAEFYLTDAGMI

-959 NGKEAIEK
+959 NGKEAVEK
-967 YEGTPKGY
+967 YEAAPKGY

-1004 GKEIPII
+1004 GKEIGC
-1011 AMTAQSERESKESC
+1011 AAAAVQR
-1025 SLAGMNAYISKP
+1025 
-1037 VDPENLIR
+1037 D
-1045 ILRMYQKR
+1045 

>member
-1 MDKKISKITRGLM
+1 M
-14 TVLTVILIAL
+14 
-24 FLTIMVLVSKIQGTA
+24 
-39 RVVNYAGLVRGK
+39 
-51 TQRIIKL
+51 
-58 EDAKEPQDE
+58 
-67 MIESVASFIEGLRY
+67 
-81 GSDELNLVRLD
+81 
-92 DHAFQNKMKELD
+92 
-104 EYFQKLQKEIRQVRK
+104 
-119 EGYENT
+119 
-125 EIIEK
+125 
-130 SEAFFVICDEATGL
+130 
-144 AEKYAQ
+144 
-150 KKATALER
+150 
-158 LEKIVIA
+158 
-165 DIIGLVCLL
+165 
-174 AYELIKA
+174 
-181 VKYAAQNKALKKK
+181 
-194 VYLDEATGLPN
+194 
-205 KNRCEEI
+205 
-212 LDGEMPECTDG
+212 
-223 SVALCVFDLN
+223 
-233 NLRIIN
+233 
-239 NRLGHDQGDAY
+239 
-250 IRSFAVQLRKALPE
+250 
-264 EYFAGRDGGDEFI
+264 
-277 AVLEC
+277 
-282 VDHEKV
+282 
-288 REILG
+288 
-293 TIRSEIARYSQEH
+293 
-306 PEMPISYAVGYAL
+306 
-319 AEDFEGCTMRELFR
+319 
-333 HADKNMYIDKN
+333 
-344 QAKIKEA
+344 
-351 ADRRTL
+351 
-357 HIQILDGIRQQGF
+357 
-370 QFSDCLYCDALQDQ
+370 
-384 YTVLRASSNFF
+384 
-395 LAEDGS
+395 
-401 YSGAV
+401 
-406 EQIVQ
+406 Q

-452 NGKEIQRG
+452 KGEETLRG

-472 GKLHHFIVG
+472 GELHHFIVG

-514 NYIEALLETAEA
+514 NYVEALLETAEA

-556 LPCSYDGYCRKIRQ
+556 LPCSYDAYCRKIRK

-630 EKEREHTVVVRGI
+630 EKEREHTVVRGI

-780 NMQHTMLKG
+780 NIQHTMLKG

-829 LYEFRIADS
+829 LYEFRIEDS

-880 DRMNGTI
+880 DRMSGTI

-911 KQQAAD
+911 RQQAAD

-941 EIAEFYLTDAGII
+941 EIAEFYLTDAGMI

-959 NGKEAIEK
+959 NGKEAVEK
-967 YEGTPKGY
+967 YEAAPKGY

>member
-104 EYFQKLQKEIRQVRK
+104 EHFQKLQKEIRQVRK

-130 SEAFFVICDEATGL
+130 SEVFFVICDEATGL

-250 IRSFAVQLRKALPE
+250 IRSFAVQLRKAPE

-282 VDHEKV
+282 MDHEKV

-351 ADRRTL
+351 ADRRAL

-481 FEVFHDMEQVLEDE
+481 FEVFHDMKQVLEDE

-630 EKEREHTVVVRGI
+630 EKEREHTVVRGI

-814 IDTYV
+814 IDTYA

-829 LYEFRIADS
+829 LYEFRIEDS

-911 KQQAAD
+911 RQQAAD

-931 LLVEDNDINM
+931 LLVEDND
-941 EIAEFYLTDAGII
+941 LTDAGII

-959 NGKEAIEK
+959 NGKEAVEK

-1025 SLAGMNAYISKP
+1025 SLAGMNAYISKL

>member
-1 MDKKISKITRGLM
+1 
-14 TVLTVILIAL
+14 
-24 FLTIMVLVSKIQGTA
+24 
-39 RVVNYAGLVRGK
+39 
-51 TQRIIKL
+51 
-58 EDAKEPQDE
+58 
-67 MIESVASFIEGLRY
+67 
-81 GSDELNLVRLD
+81 
-92 DHAFQNKMKELD
+92 
-104 EYFQKLQKEIRQVRK
+104 
-119 EGYENT
+119 
-125 EIIEK
+125 
-130 SEAFFVICDEATGL
+130 
-144 AEKYAQ
+144 
-150 KKATALER
+150 
-158 LEKIVIA
+158 
-165 DIIGLVCLL
+165 
-174 AYELIKA
+174 
-181 VKYAAQNKALKKK
+181 
-194 VYLDEATGLPN
+194 
-205 KNRCEEI
+205 
-212 LDGEMPECTDG
+212 
-223 SVALCVFDLN
+223 
-233 NLRIIN
+233 
-239 NRLGHDQGDAY
+239 
-250 IRSFAVQLRKALPE
+250 
-264 EYFAGRDGGDEFI
+264 
-277 AVLEC
+277 
-282 VDHEKV
+282 
-288 REILG
+288 
-293 TIRSEIARYSQEH
+293 
-306 PEMPISYAVGYAL
+306 
-319 AEDFEGCTMRELFR
+319 
-333 HADKNMYIDKN
+333 
-344 QAKIKEA
+344 
-351 ADRRTL
+351 
-357 HIQILDGIRQQGF
+357 
-370 QFSDCLYCDALQDQ
+370 
-384 YTVLRASSNFF
+384 
-395 LAEDGS
+395 
-401 YSGAV
+401 
-406 EQIVQ
+406 
-411 KLADDSS
+411 
-418 RKRMWERLQIP
+418 
-429 YIISNLSEKKEESA
+429 
-443 KYELPYCRK
+443 
-452 NGKEIQRG
+452 
-460 RMTFLRLDDTAA
+460 MTFLRLDDTAA

-630 EKEREHTVVVRGI
+630 EKEREHTVVRGI

-728 LVNDVLDMSKLESGH
+728 LAHDVLDMSKLESGH

-887 SVRSTPGEGSEFT
+887 SVRSTLGEGSEFT

-911 KQQAAD
+911 MQQAAE

-959 NGKEAIEK
+959 NGKEAVEK

>member
-1 MDKKISKITRGLM
+1 MR
-14 TVLTVILIAL
+14 
-24 FLTIMVLVSKIQGTA
+24 
-39 RVVNYAGLVRGK
+39 
-51 TQRIIKL
+51 
-58 EDAKEPQDE
+58 
-67 MIESVASFIEGLRY
+67 
-81 GSDELNLVRLD
+81 
-92 DHAFQNKMKELD
+92 
-104 EYFQKLQKEIRQVRK
+104 
-119 EGYENT
+119 
-125 EIIEK
+125 
-130 SEAFFVICDEATGL
+130 
-144 AEKYAQ
+144 
-150 KKATALER
+150 
-158 LEKIVIA
+158 
-165 DIIGLVCLL
+165 
-174 AYELIKA
+174 
-181 VKYAAQNKALKKK
+181 
-194 VYLDEATGLPN
+194 
-205 KNRCEEI
+205 
-212 LDGEMPECTDG
+212 
-223 SVALCVFDLN
+223 
-233 NLRIIN
+233 
-239 NRLGHDQGDAY
+239 
-250 IRSFAVQLRKALPE
+250 
-264 EYFAGRDGGDEFI
+264 
-277 AVLEC
+277 
-282 VDHEKV
+282 
-288 REILG
+288 
-293 TIRSEIARYSQEH
+293 
-306 PEMPISYAVGYAL
+306 
-319 AEDFEGCTMRELFR
+319 GCTWNSM
-333 HADKNMYIDKN
+333 
-344 QAKIKEA
+344 
-351 ADRRTL
+351 
-357 HIQILDGIRQQGF
+357 
-370 QFSDCLYCDALQDQ
+370 
-384 YTVLRASSNFF
+384 
-395 LAEDGS
+395 
-401 YSGAV
+401 
-406 EQIVQ
+406 
-411 KLADDSS
+411 
-418 RKRMWERLQIP
+418 
-429 YIISNLSEKKEESA
+429 
-443 KYELPYCRK
+443 
-452 NGKEIQRG
+452 
-460 RMTFLRLDDTAA
+460 
-472 GKLHHFIVG
+472 
-481 FEVFHDMEQVLEDE
+481 
-495 RLHLEQYYEQM
+495 M

-630 EKEREHTVVVRGI
+630 EKEREHTVVRGI

-814 IDTYV
+814 IDTYA

-829 LYEFRIADS
+829 LYEFRIEDS

-911 KQQAAD
+911 RQQAAD

-959 NGKEAIEK
+959 NGKEAVEK

-1025 SLAGMNAYISKP
+1025 SLAGMNAYISKL

>member
-1 MDKKISKITRGLM
+1 
-14 TVLTVILIAL
+14 
-24 FLTIMVLVSKIQGTA
+24 
-39 RVVNYAGLVRGK
+39 
-51 TQRIIKL
+51 
-58 EDAKEPQDE
+58 
-67 MIESVASFIEGLRY
+67 
-81 GSDELNLVRLD
+81 
-92 DHAFQNKMKELD
+92 
-104 EYFQKLQKEIRQVRK
+104 
-119 EGYENT
+119 
-125 EIIEK
+125 
-130 SEAFFVICDEATGL
+130 
-144 AEKYAQ
+144 
-150 KKATALER
+150 
-158 LEKIVIA
+158 
-165 DIIGLVCLL
+165 
-174 AYELIKA
+174 
-181 VKYAAQNKALKKK
+181 
-194 VYLDEATGLPN
+194 
-205 KNRCEEI
+205 
-212 LDGEMPECTDG
+212 
-223 SVALCVFDLN
+223 
-233 NLRIIN
+233 
-239 NRLGHDQGDAY
+239 
-250 IRSFAVQLRKALPE
+250 
-264 EYFAGRDGGDEFI
+264 
-277 AVLEC
+277 
-282 VDHEKV
+282 
-288 REILG
+288 
-293 TIRSEIARYSQEH
+293 
-306 PEMPISYAVGYAL
+306 
-319 AEDFEGCTMRELFR
+319 
-333 HADKNMYIDKN
+333 
-344 QAKIKEA
+344 
-351 ADRRTL
+351 
-357 HIQILDGIRQQGF
+357 
-370 QFSDCLYCDALQDQ
+370 
-384 YTVLRASSNFF
+384 
-395 LAEDGS
+395 
-401 YSGAV
+401 
-406 EQIVQ
+406 
-411 KLADDSS
+411 
-418 RKRMWERLQIP
+418 
-429 YIISNLSEKKEESA
+429 
-443 KYELPYCRK
+443 
-452 NGKEIQRG
+452 
-460 RMTFLRLDDTAA
+460 MTFLRLDDTAA

-514 NYIEALLETAEA
+514 NYIEALLETADA

-630 EKEREHTVVVRGI
+630 EKEREHTVVRGI

-814 IDTYV
+814 IDTYA

-829 LYEFRIADS
+829 LYEFRIEDS

-911 KQQAAD
+911 RQQAAD

-959 NGKEAIEK
+959 NGKEAVEK

>member
-1 MDKKISKITRGLM
+1 MM
-14 TVLTVILIAL
+14 VLTVILIAL

-92 DHAFQNKMKELD
+92 DRAFQNKMKELD
-104 EYFQKLQKEIRQVRK
+104 EHFQKLQKEIRQVRK

-130 SEAFFVICDEATGL
+130 SETFFVICDEATGL

-351 ADRRTL
+351 ADRRAL

-370 QFSDCLYCDALQDQ
+370 QFSDCLYCDALRDQ

-429 YIISNLSEKKEESA
+429 YIISNLSKKKEESA

-472 GKLHHFIVG
+472 GKLHHFIVGFEG

-630 EKEREHTVVVRGI
+630 EKEREHTVVRGI

-814 IDTYV
+814 IDTYA

-829 LYEFRIADS
+829 LYEFRIEDS

-911 KQQAAD
+911 RQQAAD

-959 NGKEAIEK
+959 NGKEAVEK

>member
-1 MDKKISKITRGLM
+1 M
-14 TVLTVILIAL
+14 
-24 FLTIMVLVSKIQGTA
+24 
-39 RVVNYAGLVRGK
+39 
-51 TQRIIKL
+51 
-58 EDAKEPQDE
+58 
-67 MIESVASFIEGLRY
+67 
-81 GSDELNLVRLD
+81 
-92 DHAFQNKMKELD
+92 
-104 EYFQKLQKEIRQVRK
+104 
-119 EGYENT
+119 
-125 EIIEK
+125 
-130 SEAFFVICDEATGL
+130 
-144 AEKYAQ
+144 
-150 KKATALER
+150 
-158 LEKIVIA
+158 
-165 DIIGLVCLL
+165 
-174 AYELIKA
+174 
-181 VKYAAQNKALKKK
+181 
-194 VYLDEATGLPN
+194 
-205 KNRCEEI
+205 
-212 LDGEMPECTDG
+212 
-223 SVALCVFDLN
+223 
-233 NLRIIN
+233 
-239 NRLGHDQGDAY
+239 
-250 IRSFAVQLRKALPE
+250 
-264 EYFAGRDGGDEFI
+264 
-277 AVLEC
+277 
-282 VDHEKV
+282 
-288 REILG
+288 
-293 TIRSEIARYSQEH
+293 
-306 PEMPISYAVGYAL
+306 
-319 AEDFEGCTMRELFR
+319 
-333 HADKNMYIDKN
+333 
-344 QAKIKEA
+344 
-351 ADRRTL
+351 
-357 HIQILDGIRQQGF
+357 
-370 QFSDCLYCDALQDQ
+370 
-384 YTVLRASSNFF
+384 
-395 LAEDGS
+395 
-401 YSGAV
+401 
-406 EQIVQ
+406 Q

-481 FEVFHDMEQVLEDE
+481 FEVFHDMKQVLEDE

-556 LPCSYDGYCRKIRQ
+556 LPCSYDEYCRKIRQ

-630 EKEREHTVVVRGI
+630 EKEREHTVVRGI

-767 LEETGITHRKHRE
+767 LEETGIIHRKHRE

-911 KQQAAD
+911 RQQAAD

-959 NGKEAIEK
+959 NGKEAVEK

>member
-1 MDKKISKITRGLM
+1 M
-14 TVLTVILIAL
+14 
-24 FLTIMVLVSKIQGTA
+24 
-39 RVVNYAGLVRGK
+39 
-51 TQRIIKL
+51 
-58 EDAKEPQDE
+58 
-67 MIESVASFIEGLRY
+67 
-81 GSDELNLVRLD
+81 
-92 DHAFQNKMKELD
+92 
-104 EYFQKLQKEIRQVRK
+104 
-119 EGYENT
+119 
-125 EIIEK
+125 
-130 SEAFFVICDEATGL
+130 
-144 AEKYAQ
+144 
-150 KKATALER
+150 
-158 LEKIVIA
+158 
-165 DIIGLVCLL
+165 
-174 AYELIKA
+174 
-181 VKYAAQNKALKKK
+181 
-194 VYLDEATGLPN
+194 
-205 KNRCEEI
+205 
-212 LDGEMPECTDG
+212 
-223 SVALCVFDLN
+223 
-233 NLRIIN
+233 
-239 NRLGHDQGDAY
+239 
-250 IRSFAVQLRKALPE
+250 
-264 EYFAGRDGGDEFI
+264 
-277 AVLEC
+277 
-282 VDHEKV
+282 
-288 REILG
+288 
-293 TIRSEIARYSQEH
+293 
-306 PEMPISYAVGYAL
+306 
-319 AEDFEGCTMRELFR
+319 
-333 HADKNMYIDKN
+333 
-344 QAKIKEA
+344 
-351 ADRRTL
+351 
-357 HIQILDGIRQQGF
+357 
-370 QFSDCLYCDALQDQ
+370 
-384 YTVLRASSNFF
+384 
-395 LAEDGS
+395 
-401 YSGAV
+401 
-406 EQIVQ
+406 Q

-443 KYELPYCRK
+443 KYELSYCRK

-481 FEVFHDMEQVLEDE
+481 FEVFHDMKQVLEDE

-630 EKEREHTVVVRGI
+630 EKEREHTVVRGI

-814 IDTYV
+814 IDTYA

-829 LYEFRIADS
+829 LYEFRIEDS

-911 KQQAAD
+911 RQQAAD

-959 NGKEAIEK
+959 NGKEAVEK

>member
-1 MDKKISKITRGLM
+1 
-14 TVLTVILIAL
+14 
-24 FLTIMVLVSKIQGTA
+24 
-39 RVVNYAGLVRGK
+39 
-51 TQRIIKL
+51 
-58 EDAKEPQDE
+58 
-67 MIESVASFIEGLRY
+67 
-81 GSDELNLVRLD
+81 
-92 DHAFQNKMKELD
+92 
-104 EYFQKLQKEIRQVRK
+104 
-119 EGYENT
+119 
-125 EIIEK
+125 
-130 SEAFFVICDEATGL
+130 
-144 AEKYAQ
+144 
-150 KKATALER
+150 
-158 LEKIVIA
+158 
-165 DIIGLVCLL
+165 
-174 AYELIKA
+174 
-181 VKYAAQNKALKKK
+181 
-194 VYLDEATGLPN
+194 
-205 KNRCEEI
+205 
-212 LDGEMPECTDG
+212 
-223 SVALCVFDLN
+223 
-233 NLRIIN
+233 
-239 NRLGHDQGDAY
+239 
-250 IRSFAVQLRKALPE
+250 
-264 EYFAGRDGGDEFI
+264 
-277 AVLEC
+277 
-282 VDHEKV
+282 
-288 REILG
+288 
-293 TIRSEIARYSQEH
+293 
-306 PEMPISYAVGYAL
+306 
-319 AEDFEGCTMRELFR
+319 
-333 HADKNMYIDKN
+333 
-344 QAKIKEA
+344 
-351 ADRRTL
+351 
-357 HIQILDGIRQQGF
+357 
-370 QFSDCLYCDALQDQ
+370 
-384 YTVLRASSNFF
+384 
-395 LAEDGS
+395 
-401 YSGAV
+401 
-406 EQIVQ
+406 
-411 KLADDSS
+411 
-418 RKRMWERLQIP
+418 
-429 YIISNLSEKKEESA
+429 
-443 KYELPYCRK
+443 
-452 NGKEIQRG
+452 
-460 RMTFLRLDDTAA
+460 MTFLRLDDTAA

-630 EKEREHTVVVRGI
+630 EKEREHTVVRGI

-780 NMQHTMLKG
+780 DMQHTMLKG

-887 SVRSTPGEGSEFT
+887 SVRSTLGEGSEFT

-911 KQQAAD
+911 MQQAAE

-941 EIAEFYLTDAGII
+941 EIAEFYLTDAGMI

-959 NGKEAIEK
+959 NGKEAVEK
-967 YEGTPKGY
+967 YEAAPKGY

>member
-1 MDKKISKITRGLM
+1 
-14 TVLTVILIAL
+14 
-24 FLTIMVLVSKIQGTA
+24 
-39 RVVNYAGLVRGK
+39 
-51 TQRIIKL
+51 
-58 EDAKEPQDE
+58 
-67 MIESVASFIEGLRY
+67 
-81 GSDELNLVRLD
+81 
-92 DHAFQNKMKELD
+92 
-104 EYFQKLQKEIRQVRK
+104 
-119 EGYENT
+119 
-125 EIIEK
+125 
-130 SEAFFVICDEATGL
+130 
-144 AEKYAQ
+144 
-150 KKATALER
+150 
-158 LEKIVIA
+158 
-165 DIIGLVCLL
+165 
-174 AYELIKA
+174 
-181 VKYAAQNKALKKK
+181 
-194 VYLDEATGLPN
+194 
-205 KNRCEEI
+205 
-212 LDGEMPECTDG
+212 
-223 SVALCVFDLN
+223 
-233 NLRIIN
+233 
-239 NRLGHDQGDAY
+239 
-250 IRSFAVQLRKALPE
+250 
-264 EYFAGRDGGDEFI
+264 
-277 AVLEC
+277 
-282 VDHEKV
+282 
-288 REILG
+288 
-293 TIRSEIARYSQEH
+293 
-306 PEMPISYAVGYAL
+306 
-319 AEDFEGCTMRELFR
+319 
-333 HADKNMYIDKN
+333 
-344 QAKIKEA
+344 
-351 ADRRTL
+351 
-357 HIQILDGIRQQGF
+357 
-370 QFSDCLYCDALQDQ
+370 
-384 YTVLRASSNFF
+384 
-395 LAEDGS
+395 
-401 YSGAV
+401 
-406 EQIVQ
+406 
-411 KLADDSS
+411 
-418 RKRMWERLQIP
+418 
-429 YIISNLSEKKEESA
+429 
-443 KYELPYCRK
+443 
-452 NGKEIQRG
+452 
-460 RMTFLRLDDTAA
+460 MTFLRLDDTAA

-619 VLMSQDTVYDN
+619 VLMSQETVYDN
-630 EKEREHTVVVRGI
+630 EKEREHTVVRGI

-887 SVRSTPGEGSEFT
+887 SVRSTLGEGSEFT

-911 KQQAAD
+911 MQQAAE

-959 NGKEAIEK
+959 NGKEAVEK